1 MAGTHQSTSVLRF
14 ATFQVDL
21 QSGELRK
28 AGLKLKLGGQP
39 FQVLAAL
46 LENPGKVVTRE
57 ELQQRIWPDSFVD
70 FDHNLNAAINKI
82 REALGDSAESPRYV
96 ETLPRRG
103 YRFIA
108 PVEALDDR
116 PAPSPTPQAALDGPQ
131 KSKTRA
137 LVSLGVVAA
146 LVLVGIF
153 FGLRHKS
160 PTAPVQ
166 RSLTRLTFDDGLQ
179 IGATWSPDERYIA
192 YASDRGGKFDIWV
205 QQVTGGDAIQV
216 TTGPGQHWQ
225 PDWSPDGKYLAYRSD
240 GDQDGLYIV
249 PALGGAGL
257 ARRISTFGYYPRWSP
272 DGSQI
277 LFRTAPFPEANRAY
291 VVGLDGA
298 AAHEVLGK
306 LLDSVKTT
314 PIPAVSGAWHPDGKR
329 VSVWCWKN
337 WPTPVPNFWTAPID
351 GGAPIETTI
360 GADLLKQMGT
370 VAAGSNF
377 FEWAQ
382 DFKFSWAAS
391 GTAIYFERT
400 LRGVRN
406 VWKLTVDPRTLRA
419 TGIER
424 VTTGVAF
431 DSQPALS
438 PDGHKLVFTGENRRI
453 RAWLYSFDGIR
464 GQILDSGRGLTSVG
478 LEGWLSSLSP
488 DGKTLA
494 FYGKRAGTWQFWE
507 TSLAD
512 GRESQAVP
520 EDTLGGA
527 DEPKWSPDGNSFA
540 YARNRL
546 DEKNIRIV
554 AFNRQTRAEEQ
565 IASCA
570 TDCTV
575 FDWSSDAETLLISR
589 ANPQNARYEIW
600 RVPISAR
607 PHAETAATMV
617 ASDRASDLWQSQ
629 LSPDGRWIAFE
640 SATPHATYSES
651 SLHVISAKGGPW
663 IRLTDGK
670 QWDDKPRWSAD
681 GKTIY
686 FISERGG
693 FLNVW
698 GLRFDP
704 VKGAVRGEP
713 FPVTSF
719 NRPSLMIPKDI
730 SLVSLSVAQD
740 RLVVT
745 LAETSGSIWLLDNV
759 DR

>member
-1 MAGTHQSTSVLRF
+1 MPPVGSSQAIRF
-14 ATFQVDL
+14 ATFEVDL
-21 QSGELRK
+21 QAQELRK
-28 AGLKLKLGGQP
+28 AGLRLKLTGQP

-57 ELQQRIWPDSFVD
+57 ELQERIWPDSFVD
-70 FDHNLNAAINKI
+70 FDHNLNTAINKI

-108 PVEALDDR
+108 PVEALR
-116 PAPSPTPQAALDGPQ
+116 EPPAPSPTPQAALDSPP
-131 KSKTRA
+131 KSKTRV
-137 LVSLGVVAA
+137 LVSLGIVAA
-146 LVLVGIF
+146 LLLVGLF
-153 FGLRHKS
+153 FGFRRKS
-160 PTAPVQ
+160 PIAPAQ

-179 IGATWSPDERYIA
+179 IGATWSPDGRYIA
-192 YASDRGGKFDIWV
+192 YASDRGGKFDVWL

-240 GDQDGLYIV
+240 GDQDGLFVV
-249 PALGGAGL
+249 PALGGTGL
-257 ARRISTFGYYPRWSP
+257 ARRVSTFGYYPRWSP

-277 LFRTAPFPEANRAY
+277 LFRTSPFPEGNRIF
-291 VVGLDGA
+291 VVGLNGA
-298 AAHEVLGK
+298 APREVLDK
-306 LLDSVKTT
+306 LLDSIVTT

-337 WPTPVPNFWTAPID
+337 WPTPVPNFWTAPVD
-351 GGAPIETTI
+351 GGPAIETTI
-360 GADLLKQMGT
+360 GADLLKQMGA
-370 VAAGSNF
+370 VAAGTVF

-382 DFKFSWAAS
+382 DFKFSWTAS
-391 GTAIYFERT
+391 GNAIYFERT

-406 VWKLTVDPRTLRA
+406 VWKLSVAPRTLQA
-419 TGIER
+419 ISIER

-438 PDGHKLVFTGENRRI
+438 PDGHKLIFTGENRQI
-453 RAWLYSFDGIR
+453 RAWLYLFDGTR
-464 GQILDSGRGLTSVG
+464 GQILDSGRGLTSAG

-494 FYGKRAGTWQFWE
+494 FYGKRAGAWQFWE
-507 TSLAD
+507 TSVAD
-512 GRESQAVP
+512 GRESPAVP
-520 EDTLGGA
+520 DDTLGGA
-527 DEPKWSPDGNSFA
+527 DEPKWSPDGSSLA
-540 YARNRL
+540 YARDRL
-546 DEKNIRIV
+546 FDRKIRIV
-554 AFNRQTRAEEQ
+554 AFNRQTRTEEQ

-570 TDCTV
+570 ADCSV
-575 FDWSSDAETLLISR
+575 FDWSRDGSLWISR
-589 ANPQNARYEIW
+589 ANPQNARYEIL
-600 RVPISAR
+600 RLPISAR
-607 PHAETAATMV
+607 PHAETAATRI
-617 ASDRASDLWQSQ
+617 ASDPASDLWQSQ
-629 LSPDGRWIAFE
+629 LSPDGRWITFE
-640 SATPHATYSES
+640 AATPHATHFES
-651 SLHVISAKGGPW
+651 TLHVVSAKGGPW

-704 VKGAVRGEP
+704 VKGAVHGEP
-713 FPVTSF
+713 FRVTSF

-745 LAETSGSIWLLDNV
+745 LAQTSGSIWLLDNV